1 MKTIMRITML
11 YKTGVE
17 YGDYTINL
25 IQGCAHGC
33 KYPCYAMSMA
43 KRFGKAKT
51 YEEWCEPK
59 IVENTLEILDVE
71 LPKYRDKINSVHLC
85 FTSDPFMYGYDEVA
99 QMSIAIIQK
108 INAAGIKCTVLT
120 KGILP
125 AQLAELSPENEYG
138 ITLVSLDDGIRRE
151 LDPNSAPFLERIRAL
166 KVLHDAGCKTWVSM
180 EPYPTPNFIEQ
191 DLNALLD
198 AISFCDKII
207 FGRLNYNKKVSE
219 YKGYKQF
226 FNTCAKTVIDYS
238 QQRNIN
244 YHIKDGT
251 ITDVVK

>member
-1 MKTIMRITML
+1 MKKIKRSSLL

-17 YGDYTINL
+17 YGDYTINH

-59 IVENTLEILDVE
+59 LAENAIEILDNE
-71 LPKYRDKINSVHLC
+71 IPKLKDKIESVHLC
-85 FTSDPFMYGYDEVA
+85 FTSDPFMYGYNEVA
-99 QMSIAIIQK
+99 DMSIAIIK
-108 INAAGIKCTVLT
+108 KLNAAGIKCTVLT

-125 AQLAELSPENEYG
+125 LALANLSPENEYG
-138 ITLVSLDDGIRRE
+138 ITLVSLDEDFRKE
-151 LDPNSAPFLERIRAL
+151 MEPNTAPFEERIQAL
-166 KVLHDAGCKTWVSM
+166 KALHDAGCKTWVSM

-191 DLNALLD
+191 DLETILE

-219 YKGYKQF
+219 YKGYKEF
-226 FNTCAKTVIDYS
+226 FNNCAQTVVEYCET
-238 QQRNIN
+238 NN
-244 YHIKDGT
+244 KKYHIKDGT
-251 ITDVVK
+251 ITGL

>member
-1 MKTIMRITML
+1 M
-11 YKTGVE
+11 E
-17 YGDYTINL
+17 
-25 IQGCAHGC
+25 
-33 KYPCYAMSMA
+33 
-43 KRFGKAKT
+43 
-51 YEEWCEPK
+51 
-59 IVENTLEILDVE
+59 
-71 LPKYRDKINSVHLC
+71 
-85 FTSDPFMYGYDEVA
+85 
-99 QMSIAIIQK
+99 
-108 INAAGIKCTVLT
+108 
-120 KGILP
+120 
-125 AQLAELSPENEYG
+125 
-138 ITLVSLDDGIRRE
+138 
-151 LDPNSAPFLERIRAL
+151 PNSAPFLERIRAL

-226 FNTCAKTVIDYS
+226 FNTCAKTVIDYC